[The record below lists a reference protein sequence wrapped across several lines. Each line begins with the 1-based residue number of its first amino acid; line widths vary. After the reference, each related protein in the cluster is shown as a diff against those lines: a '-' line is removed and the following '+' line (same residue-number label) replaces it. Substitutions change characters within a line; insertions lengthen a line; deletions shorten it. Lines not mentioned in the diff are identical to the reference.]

1 MNSGT
6 VLDLYWDWSPM
17 ETGSP
22 FHYRNDFLVSLV
34 LMSISPVST
43 IVFPNSETAMLSSP
57 MAWGVKA
64 FDFLSCLPQD
74 IASDEFPQETCILYI
89 CIR

>member
-22 FHYRNDFLVSLV
+22 FQYRNDFLVSLV

-43 IVFPNSETAMLSSP
+43 KLSYFKIARRP
-57 MAWGVKA
+57 C
-64 FDFLSCLPQD
+64 CLAPYG
-74 IASDEFPQETCILYI
+74 LGGKGL
-89 CIR
+89 

>member
-6 VLDLYWDWSPM
+6 VLDLYWDWSPI

-22 FHYRNDFLVSLV
+22 FQYRNDFLVSLV

-43 IVFPNSETAMLSSP
+43 VKFPKSETALLSRP
-57 MAWGVKA
+57 Y
-64 FDFLSCLPQD
+64 P
-74 IASDEFPQETCILYI
+74 
-89 CIR
+89 

>member
-1 MNSGT
+1 
-6 VLDLYWDWSPM
+6 M
-17 ETGSP
+17 EPGSP
-22 FHYRNDFLVSLV
+22 FQYRNDFLVSLV

-43 IVFPNSETAMLSSP
+43 IIFPNSETAMLSSP

-74 IASDEFPQETCILYI
+74 IASDEFPQQTCISYI

>member
-1 MNSGT
+1 MNSGI
-6 VLDLYWDWSPM
+6 VLDLFWGWSPM
-17 ETGSP
+17 WTGSP
-22 FHYRNDFLVSLV
+22 FQYRNDFLVLLV
-34 LMSISPVST
+34 LMSISSVTT
-43 IVFPNSETAMLSSP
+43 IIFPNSETAMLSSP